1 MVECLPLPLLF
12 SFPVLEGGP
21 LPFPPPPVHRPSVRF
36 PPLPSSPS
44 SSLSHAALLI
54 RPLSSKELEEEEE
67 EEEEEAAARLCFFRL
82 LAKSQFP
89 SSPPSYFHWP
99 PAHPSMHEALNCPPS
114 PRFRPPAVHYYTL
127 LSCLPSSG
135 LHSEAAAATA
145 FLPSSVFTGCSGGY
159 RRRRRKWVGQTCRL
173 PILWRRGDE
182 RGGEGRALFPPS
194 LHAHPFPTHSFIGP
208 PPLPPSFRPS
218 AKLRDLCGGRGKRK
232 MDFLSSPNYLKAGEQ
247 KRERK
252 GEEEVGIFHP
262 TLLKE
267 GLNGRSPLVYRVE
280 RTSFFATLRG
290 RTGNG
295 KIAFSLLLP
304 LSFPSSVDQVYRTFP
319 LLLPLPFRSSFLGWM
334 QR

>member
-1 MVECLPLPLLF
+1 MLFPFVGEESIPPPLLF
-12 SFPVLEGGP
+12 SLATRPP
-21 LPFPPPPVHRPSVRF
+21 LHARSTKLPPPLASVR
-36 PPLPSSPS
+36 
-44 SSLSHAALLI
+44 
-54 RPLSSKELEEEEE
+54 
-67 EEEEEAAARLCFFRL
+67 
-82 LAKSQFP
+82 
-89 SSPPSYFHWP
+89 
-99 PAHPSMHEALNCPPS
+99 
-114 PRFRPPAVHYYTL
+114 PRYIII
-127 LSCLPSSG
+127 LSCPVFLSPAFILKRRQQQPS
-135 LHSEAAAATA
+135 

-208 PPLPPSFRPS
+208 SPLPPSSRPS

-267 GLNGRSPLVYRVE
+267 ELNGRSPLVYRVE
-280 RTSFFATLRG
+280 RKEGLF
-290 RTGNG
+290 
-295 KIAFSLLLP
+295 LLFLP
-304 LSFPSSVDQVYRTFP
+304 H
-319 LLLPLPFRSSFLGWM
+319 
-334 QR
+334 